1 MERCVVADTAAQAD
15 FMAGVKQEHRPI
27 VERLVEIMRNS
38 PEPLDSALKRKQLT
52 FARQGDFHHWV
63 CAISTTAKAVALNF
77 HFGGLLDDPEGRF
90 RAGSSRFLRK
100 LEYRT
105 VDDIDE
111 SVVLEFVS
119 QALARLQYFKDN
131 WKAIEAGSK

>member
-1 MERCVVADTAAQAD
+1 MADTAAQAD

-105 VDDIDE
+105 VDDIDGQL
-111 SVVLEFVS
+111 SSSLRLRS
-119 QALARLQYFKDN
+119 WARLRTQDN